1 MTREKEFYDSV
12 GKRIGWDF
20 SKLDK
25 GVAVKNQKWDFT
37 AVVGKYITKNSILLD
52 LGTGSGEKIISF
64 AKKCKR
70 VCGIDNSKFMIAK
83 AKQNVKL
90 KNAEF
95 KIGDNNKVPYGN
107 KTFDIIASRH
117 APINF
122 KEAYRVMKEGGL
134 LITQQVGEMDKQNIK
149 DIFGRGQSYCKKHGK
164 LIDEYIKKAK
174 DAGFNVSVKYHYHS
188 TEYYKLPDLIF
199 LLENTPIIPGFNLK
213 KDMPFLKIIKKKFS
227 YKLGIKTGS
236 CRYLLIMKKSKV
248 IS

>member
-52 LGTGSGEKIISF
+52 LGTGSGEKIIPF

-70 VCGIDNSKFMIAK
+70 VCGIDNSKSMIAK

-117 APINF
+117 API
-122 KEAYRVMKEGGL
+122 M
-134 LITQQVGEMDKQNIK
+134 
-149 DIFGRGQSYCKKHGK
+149 
-164 LIDEYIKKAK
+164 
-174 DAGFNVSVKYHYHS
+174 
-188 TEYYKLPDLIF
+188 
-199 LLENTPIIPGFNLK
+199 
-213 KDMPFLKIIKKKFS
+213 
-227 YKLGIKTGS
+227 
-236 CRYLLIMKKSKV
+236 SKV
-248 IS
+248 LFP